1 MAGSVCI
8 SVFKHISGQPLGI
21 TPTACP
27 RTRGC
32 PEQNP
37 CEMGQ
42 KQQFFGQADKDFYIV
57 QKHINIKEKAILSE
71 RICARIENPDR
82 LSVEETL

>member
-1 MAGSVCI
+1 
-8 SVFKHISGQPLGI
+8 
-21 TPTACP
+21 
-27 RTRGC
+27 
-32 PEQNP
+32 
-37 CEMGQ
+37 MGQ

-71 RICARIENPDR
+71 RIYARIENPDR